1 MFDTLPKTYDE
12 AKTWDWPKFEPFFA
26 DLEAR
31 DLTPETVDQW
41 LRDMTA
47 ATTVI
52 GEIMARVRVAT
63 TQNTQDAE
71 AEAKLK
77 SLTKDLMQP
86 MQVVVTRLN
95 RKLLDSGITPD
106 NYEMPLKRAR
116 AAVEVFREENLPL
129 QIEDQQVGLE
139 YGKITGAQTVE
150 WDGAEVTLIEL
161 MKSFKNPDRAVRKAA
176 FDLFADRWVQDRQAI
191 NAIWSKAFDIRKQ
204 MAKNAGFDTYR
215 DLIWK
220 QRGRF
225 DYTPEDNATFHRAIE
240 EVVVPAAIRARD
252 RRRQRLSLDTMKPYD
267 VDVDASGK
275 PPLTPWVSIDGFAET
290 SGNVFDAV
298 DPQFGAQYRDTL
310 AAGLTDLPNRKHK
323 GPGAYCTTYP
333 LTAKPFVFMNAV
345 NSDGDVRTLI
355 HEVGHA
361 FHSYATRALPYEA
374 QRAYPI
380 EFAEVASFGMEMLSS
395 PYLTTANGGYFTE
408 SEAARFRID
417 HLESIIEFWPYMAM
431 VDAFQLWA
439 YDPANDG
446 GSPDTCDAAWLDL
459 KARFEPDID
468 YTGYDAYKA
477 TGWHR
482 KQHIFRYPFYYI
494 EYGLARLGAVQ
505 LYANAQKD
513 QAAAVAAYRRALG
526 MGGTGNLPQLFGA
539 AGLRFAFDSDMLR
552 GLIDVLEGTIG
563 ELETAL

>member
-1 MFDTLPKTYDE
+1 MFDTLPKTHDE
-12 AKTWDWPKFEPFFA
+12 AKTWDWPRFEPYFA

-31 DLTPETVDQW
+31 DLTPESVDQW

-52 GEIMARVRVAT
+52 GEIMARARVAT

-71 AEAKLK
+71 AEARLK

-95 RKLLDSGITPD
+95 RKLLESGLTPD
-106 NYEMPLKRAR
+106 NFEMPLKRAR

-129 QIEDQQVGLE
+129 QIEDQQAGLE
-139 YGKITGAQTVE
+139 YAKITGAQSVE
-150 WDGAEVTLIEL
+150 WDGDEVTLVEL
-161 MKSFKNPDRAVRKAA
+161 MKSFKNPDRTVRKAA

-204 MAKNAGFDTYR
+204 MAKNAGFDTFR
-215 DLIWK
+215 DLVWK
-220 QRGRF
+220 LRGRF
-225 DYTPEDNATFHRAIE
+225 DYAPDDNATFHRAIE

-252 RRRQRLSLDTMKPYD
+252 RRRQRLGLDTMKPYD

-290 SGNVFDAV
+290 SGRVFDAV
-298 DPQFGAQYRDTL
+298 DPQLGAQYRDML

-323 GPGAYCTTYP
+323 GPGAYCATFP

-361 FHSYATRALPYEA
+361 FHSYATRALPYEG
-374 QRAYPI
+374 QRAYPT

-446 GSPDTCDAAWLDL
+446 GNPDACDTAWLDL

-468 YTGYDAYKA
+468 YTGYDDYKA

-513 QAAAVAAYRRALG
+513 QAAAVTAYRHALG
-526 MGGTGNLPQLFGA
+526 LGGTGNLHQLFGA